1 MGGGGIGDG
10 VEITKDKNIM
20 GGIGKNGVC
29 VGGNGYGGG
38 NILLSLLM
46 MIMNHSSICYGIIL
60 IILLCF
66 IL

>member
-1 MGGGGIGDG
+1 MGGGIGDG

-29 VGGNGYGGG
+29 GGGMVMGG